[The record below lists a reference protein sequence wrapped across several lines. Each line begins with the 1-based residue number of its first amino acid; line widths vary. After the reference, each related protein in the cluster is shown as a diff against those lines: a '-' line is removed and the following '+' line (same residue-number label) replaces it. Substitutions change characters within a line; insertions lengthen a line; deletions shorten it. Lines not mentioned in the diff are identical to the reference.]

1 MDKNILIAPLNWGLG
16 HATRCI
22 PIINALERNGFTPI
36 IASDGVALALLKKEF
51 PHLLALELPSYNIE
65 YPKKA
70 SDFLWK
76 MIKNTPTAL
85 MAMRHEKKLTE
96 KWISEHQL
104 CGIISDN
111 RLGVHSKKIPSVF
124 ITHQLTVLSGNI
136 TWLSSKMHE
145 YYIRKFDE
153 CWIPDTK
160 ESPNLSGELGHL
172 KNTTLKLK
180 YIGVLSRLRKLDL
193 PIVYNLMIILSGPEP
208 QRTMLEEK
216 LISELPDYK
225 GSVVFIKGKIESE
238 QSVTIKDNI
247 TFYNFMQTDQLEKT
261 FNESEMVLCRSGYTT
276 IMDLAKLEKKA
287 FFIPTPGQF
296 EQEYLAEKYHKEG
309 ILPMATQEQFKM
321 ESVYSVD
328 LYTGLPKIKSD
339 VNWEELF
346 ALFERE

>member
-160 ESPNLSGELGHL
+160 ESLNLSGKLGHL

-339 VNWEELF
+339 INWEELF